1 MAIEFIGKPIEVEL
15 SEETP
20 PAPTAFRLG
29 GQRHEVAEVL
39 SRWEEHGYGQRIRGH
54 LDRQPQGQ
62 RFYYRVRTAE
72 GEVFE
77 LYVDWSP
84 VRRKGTKRSEKS
96 QWFAHRRLS

>member
-15 SEETP
+15 SEEAP
-20 PAPTAFRLG
+20 PAPVAFRLG
-29 GQRHEVAEVL
+29 RQRHEVAEVL
-39 SRWEEHGYGQRIRGH
+39 SRWEDQGYGQRIRGH
-54 LDRQPQGQ
+54 IDRLGQGQ
-62 RFYYRVRTAE
+62 RVYYRVRTAE

-84 VRRKGTKRSEKS
+84 ARRKGAKRSEKS